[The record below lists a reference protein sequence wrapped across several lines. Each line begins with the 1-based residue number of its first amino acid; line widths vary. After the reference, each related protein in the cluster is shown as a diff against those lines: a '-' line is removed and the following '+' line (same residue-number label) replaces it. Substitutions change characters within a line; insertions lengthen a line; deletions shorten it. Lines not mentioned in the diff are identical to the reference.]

1 MVSLLDI
8 TLNLFNNKYQTY
20 NQPDITPLYINT
32 NSDQV
37 SNITKNLAENI
48 SHSINKLSLHE
59 AVFVNSKIFV
69 IVLFPKVDLN
79 RKVTL
84 ILVFMLQI
92 LVALNDKEQKWF
104 CLIPCIV
111 VTNLPI

>member
-32 NSDQV
+32 NSDHV

-59 AVFVNSKIFV
+59 AVFVNLKIFV

-79 RKVTL
+79 
-84 ILVFMLQI
+84 
-92 LVALNDKEQKWF
+92 
-104 CLIPCIV
+104 
-111 VTNLPI
+111 

>member
-1 MVSLLDI
+1 M
-8 TLNLFNNKYQTY
+8 
-20 NQPDITPLYINT
+20 YINT
-32 NSDQV
+32 NSDHV

-59 AVFVNSKIFV
+59 AVFVNLKIFV

-84 ILVFMLQI
+84 ILVFVLQI
-92 LVALNDKEQKWF
+92 LVALNHKEPKWF